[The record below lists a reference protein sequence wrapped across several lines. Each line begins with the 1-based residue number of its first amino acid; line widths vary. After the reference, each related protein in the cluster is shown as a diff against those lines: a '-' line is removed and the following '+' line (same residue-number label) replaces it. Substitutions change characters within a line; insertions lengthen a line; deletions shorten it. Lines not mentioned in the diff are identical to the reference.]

1 MVLALIA
8 VPGPFEPENPKGN
21 ASFPSI
27 PVISWVPTFA
37 NSIVNGTLLS
47 PVPTSILL
55 SNVPKYAS
63 SNLTSPKF
71 LSNGPSEPKFPD
83 SIGPSFQSAYEF
95 VKINGTNPIKNNIN
109 KNLEFIIQWS
119 PLLKVLLPEMPYH
132 L

>member
-1 MVLALIA
+1 M
-8 VPGPFEPENPKGN
+8 
-21 ASFPSI
+21 
-27 PVISWVPTFA
+27 A

-83 SIGPSFQSAYEF
+83 SIGPFFQSAYEF
-95 VKINGTNPIKNNIN
+95 VKINGTNPIHYTVISIV
-109 KNLEFIIQWS
+109 EGSS
-119 PLLKVLLPEMPYH
+119 P
-132 L
+132 